1 MSESSGVLPDGCLSD
16 RDGNRMEIF
25 NYYNTNTGIM
35 DKFFSNS
42 FRPGYVSPS
51 VEIFEVNAEKGFAQS
66 PDPVNTWTDGTIED
80 IWHDVLPQ

>member
-1 MSESSGVLPDGCLSD
+1 
-16 RDGNRMEIF
+16 MEIF
-25 NYYNTNTGIM
+25 NYYNTNIGIM

-66 PDPVNTWTDGTIED
+66 PVDTWTDGTIED